1 MMGYWVL
8 FVLAC
13 WIGFGVIAAPIL
25 PDDQRAFAFTSAI
38 GALFVFAI
46 VESIVKSLQQKKW
59 TRRVA
64 YAPARRE
71 LPPVKLS
78 DSLLVD
84 DQLRA
89 FVGSVIDG
97 EPAGAASETPADVK
111 RLYEVLDE

>member
-1 MMGYWVL
+1 MGYWVL

-13 WIGFGVIAAPIL
+13 WVSFAVIAGPTL
-25 PDDQRAFAFTSAI
+25 PDSQRAFALNSAI
-38 GALFVFAI
+38 GALMVFAL
-46 VESIVKSLQQKKW
+46 VQSIIKSIQQKKW
-59 TRRVA
+59 TRRSA

-78 DSLLVD
+78 DTLLVE

-89 FVGSVIDG
+89 SVGGVSDVGSVD
-97 EPAGAASETPADVK
+97 AGPDVSSDVK